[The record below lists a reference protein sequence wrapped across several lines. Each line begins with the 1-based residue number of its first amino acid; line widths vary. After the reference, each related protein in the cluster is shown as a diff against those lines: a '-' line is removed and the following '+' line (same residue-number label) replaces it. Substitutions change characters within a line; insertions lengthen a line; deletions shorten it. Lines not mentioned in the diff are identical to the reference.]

1 MGISILVESQKEMR
15 SRWGKAVKP
24 GPKEKDELK
33 QTENRKK
40 SKPATKANGS

>member
-1 MGISILVESQKEMR
+1 MGISVLAEAQEEMR
-15 SRWGKAVKP
+15 ARWGKAVNP